1 MHSATCFAPR
11 SLAGS
16 HRRPPAAKTKRRRRP
31 THRPTEKTL
40 LGHGSYS
47 TGRSP
52 TNRAVAHYK
61 AAKEPGLAD
70 FGSQGKYVD
79 GEIYVYVVSTS
90 GVFLASGKPLFRE
103 ILAKARSGA
112 PGTTEYRWLNP
123 VDNKVELKIA
133 HFQKVGDRIIVV
145 GHYVAHGTPV
155 QAQALLARAADAL
168 HASAADAIAAF
179 NTRRGPCSEDD
190 LYVWVVSLNDH
201 RFLANGADSRLI
213 GTDALSLRD
222 PSGKPFTHELIAAA
236 EERDRVEGD
245 YLWPSPV
252 TGNIERKHVFV
263 RKIDG
268 MLVGVG
274 YYAR

>member
-1 MHSATCFAPR
+1 M
-11 SLAGS
+11 
-16 HRRPPAAKTKRRRRP
+16 
-31 THRPTEKTL
+31 
-40 LGHGSYS
+40 
-47 TGRSP
+47 
-52 TNRAVAHYK
+52 
-61 AAKEPGLAD
+61 
-70 FGSQGKYVD
+70 
-79 GEIYVYVVSTS
+79 
-90 GVFLASGKPLFRE
+90 FRE

-155 QAQALLARAADAL
+155 QAQ
-168 HASAADAIAAF
+168 
-179 NTRRGPCSEDD
+179 
-190 LYVWVVSLNDH
+190 H
-201 RFLANGADSRLI
+201 RFMANGADSRLI